1 VISWFIINLGKMNE
15 DDARWEEDCTCVCV
29 CMCVCRAMPQ
39 RKFHCVYS
47 KDRLPDLTND
57 MCRLLSYRSLNGLV
71 RNHRPDGVDG
81 DRDRKWRRDEQ
92 ERLSTVEVKV
102 GKSSRPS
109 DSHWGHEVIDSWWY
123 AWSYASYAR
132 TRDWLFS
139 LPLLDKRVKS
149 STRRESPLLDAIAK
163 FHVSIGVFEI
173 CVNYKNIDETIE
185 NKIITNIDKTEC
197 DEIHALL
204 S

>member
-1 VISWFIINLGKMNE
+1 MKFFCELKRTCPSQRVKFFVNWSDLSLI
-15 DDARWEEDCTCVCV
+15 WEKWTNTTRGEKETVYVCTCVYVCV
-29 CMCVCRAMPQ
+29 CAMPQ
-39 RKFHCVYS
+39 RKFHCDYS

-81 DRDRKWRRDEQ
+81 DRDRKWRRDEE
-92 ERLSTVEVKV
+92 ERSSTVAVEVKV

-139 LPLLDKRVKS
+139 SPSPWQTSKKVVRDEKVRYWVPLRS
-149 STRRESPLLDAIAK
+149 STYP
-163 FHVSIGVFEI
+163 
-173 CVNYKNIDETIE
+173 
-185 NKIITNIDKTEC
+185 
-197 DEIHALL
+197 
-204 S
+204 